1 MSKTVIENL
10 KAVILEAQ
18 SNTLDVNNLPYTLEE
33 VIDHINNLTD
43 DIIQLEDKVSELYE
57 RIDDLNEQIDGY
69 Q

>member
-10 KAVILEAQ
+10 KSTILEIQ
-18 SNTLDVNNLPYTLEE
+18 SNTLDMNNLPYILEE
-33 VIDHINNLTD
+33 AIDYINSLTD

-57 RIDDLNEQIDGY
+57 KIDDLNEQIDNY